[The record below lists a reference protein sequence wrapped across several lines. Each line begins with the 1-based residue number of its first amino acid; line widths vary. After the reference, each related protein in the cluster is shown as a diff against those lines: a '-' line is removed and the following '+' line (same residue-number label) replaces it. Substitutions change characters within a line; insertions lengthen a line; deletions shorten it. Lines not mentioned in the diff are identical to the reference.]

1 MRSGSFF
8 GFGSWLTCALV
19 ALSALAACASTGSPV
34 PLGGDAD
41 EWISAEV
48 RRVLQRDDR
57 IDASTLRV
65 ETRDGVVVLSGV
77 ASTLDQVRRALRL
90 AGRVRGVEQIV
101 NRIRVLAGR
110 GLLTETPLTAASA
123 SGR

>member
-1 MRSGSFF
+1 M
-8 GFGSWLTCALV
+8 
-19 ALSALAACASTGSPV
+19 
-34 PLGGDAD
+34 PLGADAD

-90 AGRVRGVEQIV
+90 AGQVRGVEQIV

-110 GLLTETPLTAASA
+110 GESVMARRS
-123 SGR
+123 

>member
-1 MRSGSFF
+1 M
-8 GFGSWLTCALV
+8 
-19 ALSALAACASTGSPV
+19 
-34 PLGGDAD
+34 PLGADAD

-48 RRVLQRDDR
+48 RRALHRDDR
-57 IDASTLRV
+57 IDASMLRV

-101 NRIRVLAGR
+101 NRILVLAGGGESVMGLASGSNGR
-110 GLLTETPLTAASA
+110 GQGAATRADGAPLTVTSA
-123 SGR
+123 PGR